1 MIIHKKRRFL
11 AALLIASLAV
21 THFQAVNASTMSKA
35 KNAKEEAENN
45 LNETSRQIE
54 AIEKQQAAL
63 RGEINE
69 KDAELVNLLIN
80 IGILEDELEAKN
92 IQLEQVKTD
101 LADAQ
106 ETEAEQ
112 YASMKK
118 RIQFMYEKGDTAMI
132 EALLGSS
139 SMSDFLNRVEYVSDV
154 YQYDRELL
162 TQYETTVQQVSD
174 LKVSVENEKSELEA
188 MQEEYAQQQA
198 SLETVLAQKR
208 SQMGDYDN
216 QLATAQAAAEAYR
229 QTIAVQNQ
237 IIQEEERRLREEEER
252 RQREAAEAAA
262 RAQAQAQAQA
272 NQNNNGT
279 TNTAGSSGGSSGNSG
294 SNNSGNGSSGSST
307 ANSGGSGNNSGNSG
321 ETGGGAN
328 PGYSTGVS
336 GSAVV
341 SYACQFV
348 GNPYVWGGTS
358 LTNGADCSGFV
369 MSVFAHFG
377 ISLPHSSAAMQGCGQ
392 AVSYANA
399 QPGDLI
405 CYSGHV
411 GIYMGGGSIVH
422 AQSTAVGIT
431 TSSATYRTIVAVR
444 RVL

>member
-1 MIIHKKRRFL
+1 MKLQRKKQVL
-11 AALLIASLAV
+11 AMVLISALAV
-21 THFQAVNASTMSKA
+21 VNLQSVNASTMSKA
-35 KNAKEEAENN
+35 KDAKEQAERE
-45 LNETSRQIE
+45 LNEANRQIE
-54 AIEKQQAAL
+54 EIERQQSAL
-63 RGEINE
+63 QSEIDE
-69 KDAELVNLLIN
+69 KDRELVDLLVN
-80 IGILEDELEAKN
+80 IGILEEELEAKN
-92 IQLEQVKTD
+92 AQLEKVTQD
-101 LADAQ
+101 LAIAE
-106 ETEAEQ
+106 ETEASQ

-118 RIQFMYEKGDTAMI
+118 RIQFMYERGDTAMI
-132 EALLGSS
+132 EALLGAAD
-139 SMSDFLNRVEYVSDV
+139 MSDFLNRVEYVSDV
-154 YQYDRELL
+154 YEYDRNLL
-162 TQYETTVQQVSD
+162 TQYQATVQQVAD
-174 LKVSVENEKSELEA
+174 LKVSVEAEKAELEA
-188 MQEEYAQQQA
+188 MQEEYALQQD
-198 SLETVLAQKR
+198 SLEHVLAQKKT
-208 SQMGDYDN
+208 QMGDYDN
-216 QLATAQAAAEAYR
+216 KLVTAQAAADEFR
-229 QTIAVQNQ
+229 QTIVAQNQ
-237 IIQEEERRLREEEER
+237 IIQEEERRIREEEER

-262 RAQAQAQAQA
+262 RAQAS
-272 NQNNNGT
+272 QNN
-279 TNTAGSSGGSSGNSG
+279 GSGSGGG
-294 SNNSGNGSSGSST
+294 
-307 ANSGGSGNNSGNSG
+307 NSGGSGGGQAGSNSGGDTGSG
-321 ETGGGAN
+321 SGGGAN

-336 GSAVV
+336 GGSVV

-411 GIYMGGGSIVH
+411 AIYMGGGQIVH

>member
-1 MIIHKKRRFL
+1 MKLQRKKQVL
-11 AALLIASLAV
+11 AMVLISALAV
-21 THFQAVNASTMSKA
+21 VNLQSVNASTMSKA
-35 KNAKEEAENN
+35 KDAKEQAERE
-45 LNETSRQIE
+45 LNEANRQIE
-54 AIEKQQAAL
+54 EIERQQSVL
-63 RGEINE
+63 QSEIDE
-69 KDAELVNLLIN
+69 KDRELVDLLVN
-80 IGILEDELEAKN
+80 IGILEEELEAKN
-92 IQLEQVKTD
+92 VQLEKVTQD
-101 LADAQ
+101 LAIAE
-106 ETEAEQ
+106 ETEASQ

-118 RIQFMYEKGDTAMI
+118 RIQFMYERGDTAMI
-132 EALLGSS
+132 EALLGAAD
-139 SMSDFLNRVEYVSDV
+139 MSDFLNRVEYVSDV
-154 YQYDRELL
+154 YEYDRNLL
-162 TQYETTVQQVSD
+162 TQYQATVQQVAD
-174 LKVSVENEKSELEA
+174 LKVSVEAEKAELEA
-188 MQEEYAQQQA
+188 MQEEYALQQD
-198 SLETVLAQKR
+198 SLEHVLAQKKT
-208 SQMGDYDN
+208 QMGDYDN
-216 QLATAQAAAEAYR
+216 KLVTAQAAADEFR
-229 QTIAVQNQ
+229 QTIVAQNQ
-237 IIQEEERRLREEEER
+237 IIQEEERRIREEEER

-262 RAQAQAQAQA
+262 RAQAS
-272 NQNNNGT
+272 QNN
-279 TNTAGSSGGSSGNSG
+279 GSGSGGG
-294 SNNSGNGSSGSST
+294 
-307 ANSGGSGNNSGNSG
+307 NSGGSGGGQAGSNSGGDTGSG
-321 ETGGGAN
+321 SQGGAN

-336 GSAVV
+336 GGSVV

-411 GIYMGGGSIVH
+411 AIYMGGGQIVH

>member
-1 MIIHKKRRFL
+1 VKLNGKKQVL
-11 AALLIASLAV
+11 ALVLISSLA
-21 THFQAVNASTMSKA
+21 FANLQAVNASTMSKA
-35 KNAKEEAENN
+35 KDAKAQAERELEEAN
-45 LNETSRQIE
+45 RQIE
-54 AIEKQQAAL
+54 AIEQQQSAL
-63 RGEINE
+63 QGEIDE
-69 KDAELVNLLIN
+69 KDKELVNLLVN
-80 IGILEDELEAKN
+80 IGILEEELDTKN
-92 IQLEQVKTD
+92 AQLVQVTED
-101 LADAQ
+101 LAVAEQ
-106 ETEAEQ
+106 TEASQ

-132 EALLGSS
+132 EALLGSAD
-139 SMSDFLNRVEYVSDV
+139 MSDFLNRVEYVSDV
-154 YQYDRELL
+154 YEYDRNLL
-162 TQYETTVQQVSD
+162 TQYQATVQQVAD
-174 LKVSVENEKSELEA
+174 LKASVETEKAELEA
-188 MQEEYAQQQA
+188 MQEEYALQQD
-198 SLETVLAQKR
+198 SLENVLATKR
-208 SQMGDYDN
+208 AQMGDYDN
-216 QLATAQAAAEAYR
+216 QLVTAQAAADEFK
-229 QTIAVQNQ
+229 QTIIAQNQ

-252 RQREAAEAAA
+252 RQREALEAAERA
-262 RAQAQAQAQA
+262 RAKQASQ
-272 NQNNNGT
+272 
-279 TNTAGSSGGSSGNSG
+279 
-294 SNNSGNGSSGSST
+294 NNSGNGNSSGGTSGSS
-307 ANSGGSGNNSGNSG
+307 GNNNSSGATDS
-321 ETGGGAN
+321 GGGAN
-328 PGYSTGVS
+328 PDYSTGVS

-377 ISLPHSSAAMQGCGQ
+377 IGLPHSSAALQGCGK

-411 GIYMGGGSIVH
+411 AIYMGGGQIVH